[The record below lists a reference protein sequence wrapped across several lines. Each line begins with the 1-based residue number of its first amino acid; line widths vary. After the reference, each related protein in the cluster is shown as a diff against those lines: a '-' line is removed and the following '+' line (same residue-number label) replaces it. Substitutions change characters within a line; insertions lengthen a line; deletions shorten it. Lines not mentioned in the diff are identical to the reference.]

1 MRMVGPSI
9 FIMHHGISHCASE
22 PQAHLF
28 HVVKDHLEE
37 CQHFNHYRPRTYS
50 ILLLRL
56 VDGAARLVN
65 EGRPQRVPRS
75 A

>member
-9 FIMHHGISHCASE
+9 FIMHHGISYCANE
-22 PQAHLF
+22 RQTHLF

-37 CQHFNHYRPRTYS
+37 CQHFYHYRPRTYS

-56 VDGAARLVN
+56 W
-65 EGRPQRVPRS
+65 
-75 A
+75 